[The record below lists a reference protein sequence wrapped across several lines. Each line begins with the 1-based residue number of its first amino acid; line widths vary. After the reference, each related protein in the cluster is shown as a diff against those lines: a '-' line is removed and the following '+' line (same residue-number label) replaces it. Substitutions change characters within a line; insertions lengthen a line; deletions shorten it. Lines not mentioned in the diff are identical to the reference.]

1 MKYEIT
7 IEQTFRVTTEFEA
20 ANKDEAIRR
29 ANEMYENAQKNPEQV
44 ESEYVQ
50 SDFSLSDANGNTI
63 VEWAD

>member
-29 ANEMYENAQKNPEQV
+29 ANEMYENAQENPEEV
-44 ESEYVQ
+44 ESEYIQ
-50 SDFSLSDANGNTI
+50 TDFSLSDANGKAI
-63 VEWAD
+63 VEWAY